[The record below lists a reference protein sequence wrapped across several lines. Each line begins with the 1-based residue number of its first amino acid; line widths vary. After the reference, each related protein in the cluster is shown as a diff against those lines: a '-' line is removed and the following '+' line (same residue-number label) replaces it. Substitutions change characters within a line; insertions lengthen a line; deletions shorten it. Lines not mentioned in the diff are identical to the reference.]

1 MADIREWTGPDEE
14 LTVEYADTFFDKS
27 MDGPVNVWQQMFD
40 YAAQNGFKVDV
51 ESIRFEKVYSP
62 MLGQENEL
70 VGFRMIGRMH

>member
-14 LTVEYADTFFDKS
+14 LTVEYSDTFFDKS

-40 YAAQNGFKVDV
+40 YASENGFKVDV

-62 MLGQENEL
+62 MLGQESEL
-70 VGFRMIGRMH
+70 VGFKMIGRMH

>member
-1 MADIREWTGPDEE
+1 MADIREQTGPDGERA
-14 LTVEYADTFFDKS
+14 VEYADTFFDKS

-62 MLGQENEL
+62 MLGQEDEL
-70 VGFRMIGRMH
+70 VGFKMIGRMR